1 MIELEN
7 SENLKD
13 RIKYHAFLK
22 EVLARSIQFAK
33 QETDP
38 HLKELEEKYVE
49 ALKIRIAKY
58 DIYRQKVD
66 TSCKVCKEV
75 DCVCYVLKEPIKE
88 SGEIT
93 EQELN
98 KLF

>member
-7 SENLKD
+7 SDKLTD

-22 EVLARSIQFAK
+22 EALARSIQFAK

-38 HLKELEEKYVE
+38 YLKELEEKYVE

-58 DIYRQKVD
+58 DIYRQKVISRCQ
-66 TSCKVCKEV
+66 TCNEV
-75 DCVCYVLKEPIKE
+75 ECICYVLKPEVQ
-88 SGEIT
+88 GEIT
-93 EQELN
+93 EQELS